1 MGNKYLLGKQ
11 DWHSSKLNYLRP
23 MRVVLIFLSI
33 SLLAACGQPTL
44 VDHQIDIPDKGW
56 TYADTLRWDFEVA
69 DTNAIYDLLLT
80 IEHGTDFR
88 YQNCY
93 VQFHTLF
100 PQGEVLTEKVSLELQ
115 TQVGQWLGDCG
126 SSDCELTIPIQQN
139 AFFNQSG
146 KYAILME
153 QYMRQDSL
161 PGIESFNLRIEDT
174 GKRRS

>member
-1 MGNKYLLGKQ
+1 MRMWIILIGTLL
-11 DWHSSKLNYLRP
+11 
-23 MRVVLIFLSI
+23 LS
-33 SLLAACGQPTL
+33 ACGKPTL
-44 VDHQIDIPDKGW
+44 VDRESDIPESGW
-56 TYADTLRWDFEVA
+56 AYGDTLRWDFEVA

-139 AFFNQSG
+139 AFFNQPG
-146 KYAILME
+146 NYAILME

-174 GKRRS
+174 GKRRSQ

>member
-1 MGNKYLLGKQ
+1 MRMWIILLGT
-11 DWHSSKLNYLRP
+11 
-23 MRVVLIFLSI
+23 VLF
-33 SLLAACGQPTL
+33 AACGKPTIL
-44 VDHQIDIPDKGW
+44 DQEFELPESGW
-56 TYADTLRWDFEVA
+56 TYADSLQWNFEVA

-93 VQFHTLF
+93 VRFHTLF
-100 PQGEVLTEKVSLELQ
+100 PQGQHLTETVSLELQ

-126 SSDCELTIPIQQN
+126 STDCDLTIPIQQN
-139 AFFNQSG
+139 AFFNQPG
-146 KYAILME
+146 KYAIRME

-174 GKRRS
+174 GKRRDL

>member
-1 MGNKYLLGKQ
+1 MRIWIILLNT
-11 DWHSSKLNYLRP
+11 L
-23 MRVVLIFLSI
+23 LIT
-33 SLLAACGQPTL
+33 ACVKPTL
-44 VDHQIDIPDKGW
+44 VDRESDIPESGW
-56 TYADTLRWDFEVA
+56 AYADTLRWDFEVA

-139 AFFNQSG
+139 AFFNQPG

-153 QYMRQDSL
+153 QFMRQDSL

-174 GKRRS
+174 GKRRSQ

>member
-1 MGNKYLLGKQ
+1 MRLLILLLGT
-11 DWHSSKLNYLRP
+11 
-23 MRVVLIFLSI
+23 VLV
-33 SLLAACGQPTL
+33 AACGKPTL
-44 VDHQIDIPDKGW
+44 VDRKTDIPESGW
-56 TYADTLRWDFEVA
+56 AYGDTLRWDFEVA

-100 PQGEVLTEKVSLELQ
+100 PQGEVLTEQVSLELQ

-139 AFFNQSG
+139 AFFNQPG